1 MKGNKEQGDIIDI
14 SLSEKDDKGFNPD
27 NGNNSIFDKSLQSGD
42 VTFPELI
49 ENKEFL
55 QVKLNELNSHVFLA
69 SKSIKNIF
77 LKMSDKENLENNYF
91 DYIVC
96 LVSNDTEKEETITEQ
111 EPTFSNFGLSL
122 DPIYAELLN
131 KTQNYYIS
139 LTKKKNK
146 RITLKND
153 SLSKIFKFLNADI
166 LQMNDY
172 IEVVIF
178 SYDGSEYDSIEK
190 GILLRTKLLKKSS
203 QSSNYGEE
211 KTFDGYRKLSMVQN
225 QANKTKKNNIEKLNR
240 YFEKVLIYIENKD
253 MTPLGKNNLIGFN
266 NNNDD
271 EYGVHLIPNCRT
283 DELRSIDGDNVNDL
297 KKQERTSTENCC
309 YDVVPCAEPC
319 ATICSVF

>member
-14 SLSEKDDKGFNPD
+14 SLSEKDYKGFNAD

-153 SLSKIFKFLNADI
+153 SLSKIFKFLNTDI
-166 LQMNDY
+166 IQMNDY
-172 IEVVIF
+172 IEIVIL
-178 SYDGSEYDSIEK
+178 SYDEKDYDSIEK
-190 GILLRTKLLKKSS
+190 GILLRTKLMRKSS
-203 QSSNYGEE
+203 HSNLGEE
-211 KTFDGYRKLSMVQN
+211 EVFNGHRKLSINQN
-225 QANKTKKNNIEKLNR
+225 PANRTKKVNLERLNK
-240 YFEKVLIYIENKD
+240 YFERVLTYIENKEL
-253 MTPLGKNNLIGFN
+253 TPLGKNSLIGFN
-266 NNNDD
+266 NNNADD
-271 EYGVHLIPNCRT
+271 EYGVHLIPNSRT
-283 DELRSIDGDNVNDL
+283 AELRGVDGEKNDDAR
-297 KKQERTSTENCC
+297 KNERTSTENCC
-309 YDVVPCAEPC
+309 TEINCAEPC
-319 ATICSVF
+319 AAICYIF